1 MGIFLFILTVL
12 VIVVIALVAV
22 GAVTA
27 RAASQPR
34 TSIYDRAEAVEYVA
48 DLLPDE
54 ITGQITFDDLAL
66 LLQWHLDYL
75 TDRGVARPQGQD
87 EPASGPL
94 IASEDD
100 AFAYVIGRATDAGLE
115 IDDVWVI
122 KVVEANEAYLR
133 AIGAV
138 GKKMELPPLRTKDEN

>member
-1 MGIFLFILTVL
+1 MGIFLFILTV
-12 VIVVIALVAV
+12 IVVVAIGLVAI
-22 GAVTA
+22 GGVTA

-48 DLLPDE
+48 DLLPDD
-54 ITGQITFDDLAL
+54 ITAQLSFDDLAL

-75 TDRGVARPQGQD
+75 TDRGIARPQGQD

-100 AFAYVIGRATDAGLE
+100 AFAYVIGRATDAGVDV
-115 IDDVWVI
+115 DDVWVI

-138 GKKMELPPLRTKDEN
+138 GKKMELPPLRTRDE